1 MVNSIARNNIVHDE
15 VSSAISIS
23 ESHNNQIF
31 NNTISNSGGGINLKN
46 STSNKIHDNTII
58 NSTKGIDTS
67 AAGGGAGNVIYNN
80 HFISTPSSSSSPH
93 SSNTVG
99 SNNQAQGT
107 LKHHNKHSLGGHK
120 AKPGFA

>member
-1 MVNSIARNNIVHDE
+1 MSIARNNIVHDE
-15 VSSAISIS
+15 VSTAISIS
-23 ESHNNQIF
+23 ESHNNLIF

-46 STSNKIHDNTII
+46 STSNKIYDNTII
-58 NSTKGIDTS
+58 NSKKGIDSS
-67 AAGGGAGNVIYNN
+67 AAGGVAGNMIYNN
-80 HFISTPSSSSSPH
+80 HFINTPSSSSSSSPH